1 MGVGVVGHWL
11 CGSCH
16 TWVCVMP
23 WGLCG
28 FFADLGL
35 LDLCCGVGLG
45 LGYVVGLLGF

>member
-1 MGVGVVGHWL
+1 MPYVGVCDAMGFVW
-11 CGSCH
+11 
-16 TWVCVMP
+16 
-23 WGLCG
+23 